1 MVEEHPGGVDPK
13 QALFHFN
20 ERCWTANERG
30 LSLVV
35 VIQQFGFQDPMII
48 TFPLKLA
55 INWSESTIF
64 GQTHVA
70 ESQAIYFGQ
79 FPIVW
84 IGKKRPQMVPRSQ
97 LFSLDGHLNCLTLA
111 PRDRATT
118 RIARQNRT
126 ALSPAA
132 AHSCKAS
139 SMEWQPKWLGI

>member
-70 ESQAIYFGQ
+70 ESHIFWSVSNCLDREKTATDGATI
-79 FPIVW
+79 PIV
-84 IGKKRPQMVPRSQ
+84 
-97 LFSLDGHLNCLTLA
+97 
-111 PRDRATT
+111 
-118 RIARQNRT
+118 
-126 ALSPAA
+126 
-132 AHSCKAS
+132 
-139 SMEWQPKWLGI
+139 